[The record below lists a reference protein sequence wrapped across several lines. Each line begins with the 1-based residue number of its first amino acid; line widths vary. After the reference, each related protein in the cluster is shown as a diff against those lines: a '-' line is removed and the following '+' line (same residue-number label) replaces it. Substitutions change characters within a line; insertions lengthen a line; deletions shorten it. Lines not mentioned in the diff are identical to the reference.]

1 MVKKIWLIVSALL
14 NVVLVIAC
22 IWLYRHQSSVEN
34 TKSEERNVKT
44 DMLFSTSY
52 QDGNIVFIGEERM
65 QMCNWKSLFGTNKI
79 ANLAI
84 YKNTIKDEIERAA
97 FIFDNNTPSQIVLM
111 LGVQDLQM
119 GIPVNEIYNDFV
131 SYIELLQN
139 KLPQT
144 EIIVI
149 PVLPVTPEDNRV
161 YPAITINNIKALN
174 TMIKIYALDKGLT
187 YVNLFTDFYIE
198 QFDCMKA
205 DFNIGDG
212 FHFSQKGYF
221 VFRERLRP
229 YLRLDEE

>member
-1 MVKKIWLIVSALL
+1 MVKKIWLIISVLL
-14 NVVLVIAC
+14 NVALVTAC
-22 IWLYRHQSSVEN
+22 ILLYRHQSTADNPES
-34 TKSEERNVKT
+34 KDRNVKT
-44 DMLFSTSY
+44 DILFSTSY

-79 ANLAI
+79 ANLAM
-84 YKNTIKDEIERAA
+84 YKNTIKDEIERAS

-111 LGVQDLQM
+111 LGVQDLQL
-119 GIPVNEIYNDFV
+119 GIPINEIYNDFV
-131 SYIELLQN
+131 SYVELLQS

-149 PVLPVTPEDNRV
+149 PVLPVTPEDNTI

-174 TMIKIYALDKGLT
+174 TLIKVYSLDKGLT

-198 QFDCMKA
+198 RFDCMKA

>member
-1 MVKKIWLIVSALL
+1 MVKKNWLIVSILL
-14 NVVLVIAC
+14 NVILVITC
-22 IWLYRHQSSVEN
+22 VFLYRNQSTS
-34 TKSEERNVKT
+34 SEAEREVKT
-44 DMLFSTSY
+44 DILFSSSY

-65 QMCNWKSLFGTNKI
+65 QMCNWKTLFGSEKI

-84 YKNTIKDEIERAA
+84 YKHTIKDEIQRAS

-111 LGVQDLQM
+111 LGVQDLQQ
-119 GIPVNEIYNDFV
+119 GIPVNEIYADFV

-149 PVLPVTPEDNRV
+149 PVLPVTPEDNNV

-174 TMIKIYALDKGLT
+174 AMIKIYSLDKGLT

-198 QFDCMKA
+198 KYDCMKA

-221 VFRERLRP
+221 MIKERLKP
-229 YLRLDEE
+229 YLRLNESN